1 MAPRRPLFGSTTRTA
16 EHYLW
21 RRQKKQM
28 AEDRV
33 RTTRTRN
40 LDTPNSNA
48 EKRETCLIST
58 RRHIPRASLDA
69 LLVIRP
75 LLVNERVAQLLLHF
89 DISRIAAVCRL
100 HCVSACQRRWCCFGR
115 FGCLCHVRGIINS
128 GNDCRNIT
136 FRVSRFLTTER
147 VLVTNRWKLISTAT
161 EAFYRMSIYLI
172 QKRWKSLEIRY
183 NTFVLSRISTRRF
196 PAASFTPLN

>member
-1 MAPRRPLFGSTTRTA
+1 M
-16 EHYLW
+16 
-21 RRQKKQM
+21 
-28 AEDRV
+28 

-89 DISRIAAVCRL
+89 DISRIAAVCT
-100 HCVSACQRRWCCFGR
+100 VGNIV
-115 FGCLCHVRGIINS
+115 VRGIVES
-128 GNDCRNIT
+128 SPQG
-136 FRVSRFLTTER
+136 
-147 VLVTNRWKLISTAT
+147 TNKAT
-161 EAFYRMSIYLI
+161 
-172 QKRWKSLEIRY
+172 
-183 NTFVLSRISTRRF
+183 VRRRSS
-196 PAASFTPLN
+196 PR